1 MQQPPK
7 RQQSSIQVNNP
18 YNLSFKLITHTHLN
32 ILKRHL
38 LFVIKQLPNI
48 SLVYNIREWNRVPV

>member
-1 MQQPPK
+1 MQQPRK
-7 RQQSSIQVNNP
+7 RQQSSIQVNNL
-18 YNLSFKLITHTHLN
+18 YNLSFKLIMHTHLN

-48 SLVYNIREWNRVPV
+48 SLVCNIREWNRVPV